1 MRKAARH
8 VQRQAIVGSQF
19 GAVPLQVGGR
29 IRAQIHDR
37 IPQRTADA
45 AHDLDLGSGRQ
56 LVMHAAQGAGLCI
69 ERVVDLHELIDQAGL
84 LPPISTMGLGR
95 MAVSSEMRV
104 SRPPARMTAFIAIP

>member
-1 MRKAARH
+1 
-8 VQRQAIVGSQF
+8 
-19 GAVPLQVGGR
+19 
-29 IRAQIHDR
+29 
-37 IPQRTADA
+37 
-45 AHDLDLGSGRQ
+45 
-56 LVMHAAQGAGLCI
+56 MHAAQGAGLCI